1 MTRLTRMLLC
11 LFALATFGG
20 AVAGCSTTEGF
31 GKDVEAGGKAIKDS
45 AREHSN

>member
-1 MTRLTRMLLC
+1 MRSIKKLLC
-11 LFALATFGG
+11 AMALASLG
-20 AVAGCSTTEGF
+20 AAAIGCGTTEGF